1 MVYII
6 CLVRVLCSGCADSVL
21 CYWTVQYSHCTTPH
35 THHTHTHTPTGL
47 ILKQNKTADAMEGN
61 DVNQNGMHGL
71 PLLDW
76 LTCGD
81 VLQEV
86 RDADADA
93 VADAATNVV
102 SAIFEFKEQ
111 GVPKSSAAS
120 ARTAKAMRIVADKLA
135 GGASRLVDDPA
146 SVFPDLDAASL
157 RQHLAAVGLVGIIN
171 SSTRRVYERKYGK
184 EEKTHIIIITR
195 WYDSRV
201 PIMCVEYPPKNTEK
215 ATPLPHATHLL
226 SIFLWLTSGI
236 YIHIHIH
243 IHIYT
248 YIYIYYL
255 QILFVRANGA
265 SVLEEHD

>member
-21 CYWTVQYSHCTTPH
+21 CYWTVQSSHCTTPH
-35 THHTHTHTPTGL
+35 AHHTHTHTPTGL
-47 ILKQNKTADAMEGN
+47 ILKQNKTAMEGN

-171 SSTRRVYERKYGK
+171 GSTRRVYERKYGK
-184 EEKTHIIIITR
+184 EEKTHKIIITR
-195 WYDSRV
+195 RYGSSVSNIHQRTLKRR
-201 PIMCVEYPPKNTEK
+201 PPSPMLRTFF
-215 ATPLPHATHLL
+215 L
-226 SIFLWLTSGI
+226 SFFG
-236 YIHIHIH
+236 
-243 IHIYT
+243 
-248 YIYIYYL
+248 
-255 QILFVRANGA
+255 
-265 SVLEEHD
+265 

>member
-1 MVYII
+1 M
-6 CLVRVLCSGCADSVL
+6 
-21 CYWTVQYSHCTTPH
+21 
-35 THHTHTHTPTGL
+35 
-47 ILKQNKTADAMEGN
+47 
-61 DVNQNGMHGL
+61 NQNGMHGL

-171 SSTRRVYERKYGK
+171 GSTRRVYERKYGK
-184 EEKTHIIIITR
+184 EEKTHITLKR
-195 WYDSRV
+195 R
-201 PIMCVEYPPKNTEK
+201 PPSPMLRTFF
-215 ATPLPHATHLL
+215 L
-226 SIFLWLTSGI
+226 SFFG
-236 YIHIHIH
+236 
-243 IHIYT
+243 
-248 YIYIYYL
+248 
-255 QILFVRANGA
+255 
-265 SVLEEHD
+265 